1 MPNVYRITTDSGPD
15 ASFMQPKGMPPN
27 MYKNDYSSAGAVV
40 REKTPIPRWSKPDI
54 YLSSG
59 LKKIIEV
66 FWLAED
72 ELAKKQNGTI
82 FFKIV
87 GINPNRTCNGYV
99 PYKKY
104 PPMIIHVESTIDPNI
119 YLAFIVYSDEVVRLR
134 LVINTETDSSKS
146 LEITSVYSWKID
158 IFKQFEAKI
167 MRSLFSSPHKETP
180 LYKED
185 MDGIVRFVV
194 NGFWP

>member
-1 MPNVYRITTDSGPD
+1 
-15 ASFMQPKGMPPN
+15 

-40 REKTPIPRWSKPDI
+40 RDKTPILRWSKPYI

-59 LKKIIEV
+59 GEKIIEV

-87 GINPNRTCNGYV
+87 GIIPNRTCHGYV

-146 LEITSVYSWKID
+146 LKITSVYSWKID
-158 IFKQFEAKI
+158 IFKRFETKI
-167 MRSLFSSPHKETP
+167 MRHYPHKETS

-185 MDGIVRFVV
+185 MDDIVRFVV
-194 NGFWP
+194 MGFGLNDVS